1 MRKIALMIL
10 IFALIG
16 CVGLQL
22 PPEAQ
27 RVISV
32 NSTTGCEFIKD
43 MYLETPPDITPESLT
58 YSLQWHTYKAGG
70 DSYRII
76 SQVKTTNIIAPFLKT
91 NPTYENKM
99 GETAM
104 TTHFEIL
111 KCQP

>member
-32 NSTTGCEFIKD
+32 NSTTG
-43 MYLETPPDITPESLT
+43 
-58 YSLQWHTYKAGG
+58 
-70 DSYRII
+70 
-76 SQVKTTNIIAPFLKT
+76 
-91 NPTYENKM
+91 
-99 GETAM
+99 
-104 TTHFEIL
+104 
-111 KCQP
+111 